1 MAKFIL
7 SIGPQTTKEKGVFQ
21 IDLED
26 DAVQN
31 MLISYAGEARFPD
44 KITPFNPPPPP
55 VKAEEELVEKSAE
68 ELLAEADAIQ
78 KAEFVKN
85 AGVASLA
92 ALGLLAF
99 GLNADGEESTSLLA
113 TFALA
118 GLAGYQVVW
127 GVAPALH
134 SPLMAV
140 TNAISGE
147 RFPSSCI
154 FFLSPAFVRD
164 VSTPYSRRPFAGMTA
179 LGGMLLLAND
189 STSSSLVP
197 DTPAHWM
204 GVIATVLSFVNIAG
218 GFLISGKMLDLF
230 RRPEDPK
237 DYFELYAV
245 PSAILLAGL
254 AAGYAS
260 GNLDTMSGSVA
271 IAAAICSIGASEW
284 VVWMVSP
291 FFLRSLCRFLSRRAR

>member
-1 MAKFIL
+1 
-7 SIGPQTTKEKGVFQ
+7 
-21 IDLED
+21 
-26 DAVQN
+26 
-31 MLISYAGEARFPD
+31 
-44 KITPFNPPPPP
+44 
-55 VKAEEELVEKSAE
+55 
-68 ELLAEADAIQ
+68 
-78 KAEFVKN
+78 
-85 AGVASLA
+85 
-92 ALGLLAF
+92 
-99 GLNADGEESTSLLA
+99 
-113 TFALA
+113 
-118 GLAGYQVVW
+118 
-127 GVAPALH
+127 
-134 SPLMAV
+134 
-140 TNAISGE
+140 
-147 RFPSSCI
+147 
-154 FFLSPAFVRD
+154 
-164 VSTPYSRRPFAGMTA
+164 MTA

-189 STSSSLVP
+189 SMSSSLVP

-291 FFLRSLCRFLSRRAR
+291 FFLRSLYRLLSRRAR